1 LGFELQKQ
9 ATILEG
15 CPFGFSRV
23 FELLGEHDLSGL
35 LQELAGLAPVRFYFH
50 FKP

>member
-1 LGFELQKQ
+1 LGFELLRQ

-15 CPFGFSRV
+15 WLSGFSRV

-35 LQELAGLAPVRFYFH
+35 PPKLAGLAPVRFYLH

>member
-15 CPFGFSRV
+15 WLSGFSRV